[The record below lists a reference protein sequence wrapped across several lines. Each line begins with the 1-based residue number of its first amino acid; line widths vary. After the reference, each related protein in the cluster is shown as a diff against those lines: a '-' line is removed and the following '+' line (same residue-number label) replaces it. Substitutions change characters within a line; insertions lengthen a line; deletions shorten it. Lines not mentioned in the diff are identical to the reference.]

1 MQKTRGC
8 GAGVEVSP
16 TREEFEAAKRREVA
30 RLNVR
35 VAPMLGGVPAAED
48 LEVLW
53 LDEPADEWRDGD
65 IVRKWV
71 AAIGGKDLT

>member
-1 MQKTRGC
+1 
-8 GAGVEVSP
+8 
-16 TREEFEAAKRREVA
+16 
-30 RLNVR
+30 
-35 VAPMLGGVPAAED
+35 MLGGAPVPED